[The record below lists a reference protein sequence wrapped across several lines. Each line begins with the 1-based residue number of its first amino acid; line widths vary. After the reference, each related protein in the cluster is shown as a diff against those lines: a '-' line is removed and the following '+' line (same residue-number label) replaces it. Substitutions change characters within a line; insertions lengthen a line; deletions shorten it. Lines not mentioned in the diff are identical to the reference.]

1 MTKTRSFKSRG
12 LQSVRLPEDVAFPES
27 VTEVTV
33 VREGARVIV
42 SPVGASWDDY
52 FDSPGIDL
60 PERDQPE
67 PQERE
72 ALFGDPDPRVDQ
84 MAARGAKRS

>member
-12 LQSVRLPEDVAFPES
+12 LQSVRLPEDVAFSES

-42 SPVGASWDDY
+42 SPVGASWDD
-52 FDSPGIDL
+52 FF
-60 PERDQPE
+60 Q
-67 PQERE
+67 
-72 ALFGDPDPRVDQ
+72 
-84 MAARGAKRS
+84 